1 MDIFTTLQNAD
12 AQLPV
17 PVTKEEP
24 IKKYTNGFKN
34 PAIETNNTADTKY
47 EDIDRLLEKE
57 KQNNKLETWNKLD
70 RTVKTQKLHAF
81 AEKYGKEHNL
91 PVKEIRAL
99 KQFFVECLEKSK
111 LQKTK
116 DVVYDKEKQV
126 ITSIPSLFFN
136 TINHSFTL
144 KNMDAKRVSTIK
156 SLTPKRTITEKTRD
170 LTETNEPAAK

>member
-1 MDIFTTLQNAD
+1 MDIFTSLQKAD
-12 AQLPV
+12 DE
-17 PVTKEEP
+17 KEKEKEKDETM
-24 IKKYTNGFKN
+24 KKYTNGFKN
-34 PAIETNNTADTKY
+34 PAIELNTIVDSKY

-81 AEKYGKEHNL
+81 AEKYGKDHNL

-99 KQFFVECLEKSK
+99 KQFFVECLEKNK

-136 TINHSFTL
+136 TINHGFTL

-156 SLTPKRTITEKTRD
+156 SLTPKRTITELNY
-170 LTETNEPAAK
+170 LTIDPQ